1 MNTFL
6 EFLPE
11 AFVELQYA
19 TGDYEA
25 KVEGLGV
32 GFRTEVET
40 SCAAIVQFPRLCF
53 PGRRRPAGDSLR
65 RR

>member
-1 MNTFL
+1 MNTVL

-11 AFVELQYA
+11 ASAEIQCV

-32 GFRTEVET
+32 RFRIEVE
-40 SCAAIVQFPRLCF
+40 S
-53 PGRRRPAGDSLR
+53 
-65 RR
+65 